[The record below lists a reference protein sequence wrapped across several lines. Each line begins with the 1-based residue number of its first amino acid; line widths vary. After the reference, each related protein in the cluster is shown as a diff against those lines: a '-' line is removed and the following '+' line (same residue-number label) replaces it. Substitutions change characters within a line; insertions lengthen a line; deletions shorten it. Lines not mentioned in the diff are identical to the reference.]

1 MLTSQERAKIFNQKK
16 QQVKRRNGKNGLII
30 EKVIPGFVK
39 TTIVQFEQWYDEK
52 EFLKG
57 CYYCG
62 TTNEISNKLY
72 LSQRGGLRP
81 DATRGG
87 KRGRRLELDRK
98 DPNLPYD
105 RLENIVWCC
114 YWCNNAKSNFFTE
127 EEFKP
132 IAVAIG
138 ASLAIISSGF
148 AVMTNDTSK
157 QKESTFL
164 EAATK
169 P

>member
-1 MLTSQERAKIFNQKK
+1 MLTRKERVIIFRQKK
-16 QQVKRRNGKNGLII
+16 QKVEKIRDRNGII
-30 EKVIPGFVK
+30 TEKTIAGFLE
-39 TTIVQFEQWYDEK
+39 TTFAQFEQWYDEK

-72 LSQRGGLRP
+72 LSQRCGLRP

-98 DPNLPYD
+98 DPNQPYD
-105 RLENIVWCC
+105 ILKNIVWCC

-138 ASLAIISSGF
+138 ASLANIYSGIE
-148 AVMTNDTSK
+148 AMANNITILKD
-157 QKESTFL
+157 STIL
-164 EAATK
+164 GPAIK
-169 P
+169 Y